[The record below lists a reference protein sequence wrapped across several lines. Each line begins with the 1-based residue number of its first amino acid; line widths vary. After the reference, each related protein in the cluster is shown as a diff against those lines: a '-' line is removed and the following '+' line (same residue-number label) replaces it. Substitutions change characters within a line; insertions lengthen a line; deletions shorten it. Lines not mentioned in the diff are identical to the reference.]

1 MVVQSQE
8 EMGVHKHDTEAKT
21 GCAGCIPLINKS
33 ITEPKDS
40 KESLHKCF
48 YLDFLLRKKIIM
60 LRNCSF

>member
-1 MVVQSQE
+1 
-8 EMGVHKHDTEAKT
+8 MGAHKHDTEAKT